1 MNEPLVRQNPVAA
14 QAKVVLDEIFALCQD
29 ACDARKAASQGSAEW
44 HKRTGEVL
52 GICAGDLIVMQARI
66 APSLRCA
73 A

>member
-52 GICAGDLIVMQARI
+52 AYARVT
-66 APSLRCA
+66 SLLCKLE
-73 A
+73 